1 MAYQTWFDDET
12 GKDGAFLRQKNR
24 FITPFGSGPEDL
36 PVEAGRYR
44 LIWSRACPWATRQMI
59 VRSLL
64 GLEDAVSVGT
74 VSPVRPEGER
84 SDWEFSLDPGGVDP
98 VLRVSHLSELYLR
111 TDPGYSGRFTVP
123 VLVDVRTGK
132 VVNNDYINMTYYW
145 EHEWK
150 ALHKKGAPDL
160 LPEHKREEIFALN
173 DIIFKEVNNGVY
185 EAGFARSQEAY
196 EAACS
201 KVFNRLDWLEDRL
214 QEQLEKGPY
223 LLGQTLTDADIRLF
237 VTLVRFDAAYYNC
250 FRVNKKRIRD
260 YPNLWAYSRRLY
272 QIPAF
277 RDNTDFDHIKIHYH
291 RCCDPGNKYQLVP
304 KGPDPADWNEPVD
317 KARIA

>member
-1 MAYQTWFDDET
+1 MAYQTWFEDET
-12 GKDGAFLRQKNR
+12 DKNGAFLRQKNR
-24 FITPFGSGPEDL
+24 FITPFGAGPEDL

-64 GLEDAVSVGT
+64 GLENAISVGT

-84 SDWEFSLDPGGVDP
+84 SDWEFSLDPGGMDP
-98 VLRVSHLSELYLR
+98 VLKVRYVSQLYLG

-123 VLVDVRTGK
+123 VLVDLATGK
-132 VVNNDYINMTYYW
+132 AVNNDYINMTYYW
-145 EHEWK
+145 ENEWK
-150 ALHKKGAPDL
+150 AHHRTGAPDL
-160 LPEHKREEIFALN
+160 LPGDKREAIFALN

-185 EAGFARSQEAY
+185 EAGFARSQDAY
-196 EAACS
+196 EAACH
-201 KVFNRLDWLEDRL
+201 KVFRRLDLLEDHL
-214 QEQLEKGPY
+214 GQSPY

-277 RDNTDFDHIKIHYH
+277 RDNTDFDHIKRHYH
-291 RCCDPGNKYQLVP
+291 LCCDPGNIYHLVP
-304 KGPDPADWNEPVD
+304 KGPDPADWNEP
-317 KARIA
+317 AGAIRPA